1 MGRLRTLLSRLDRF
15 TTGLLVSVFL
25 GIALPCGGEAEAF
38 FKTAT
43 NVAIMLLFFLY
54 GVKLSRAS
62 VIEGLLHW
70 RLQGMVVFF
79 TFLFFPAM
87 ALLLRPAL
95 EGFVTPALYAGMLF
109 VSVLPSTVQSSIA
122 FTSIAGGNVP
132 AAVCA
137 ASVSSLLGVFLTPLL
152 AGVVLSTGGQSLHLD
167 AGMLVQIGTLILLPF
182 LAGQVARRWLFKQVA
197 AHKTLISWTDQ
208 TTIWLVVYTSFSE
221 AVLQGLWQK
230 LPLWSLAGVVLV
242 CAVFL
247 ALVLGFSWWSSRKLG
262 FSRSDC
268 IAITFCGSKKS
279 LATGVPMMGVIFA
292 GSSFDLGALVIPLMF
307 FHQIQLMTCAVLARR
322 WRREGKNT
330 HISNQSFT

>member
-1 MGRLRTLLSRLDRF
+1 MGKLRTVLARLDRF
-15 TTGLLVSVFL
+15 TTGLVMSVLL
-25 GIALPCGGEAEAF
+25 GIFLPCGGEAEAF
-38 FKTAT
+38 FKMAT

-54 GVKLSRAS
+54 GVKLSRES

-70 RLQGMVVFF
+70 RLQSMVVLF
-79 TFLFFPAM
+79 TFVFFPAM
-87 ALLLRPAL
+87 ALLLRPAM
-95 EGFVTPALYAGMLF
+95 EGLVTPALYAGFLF

-137 ASVSSLLGVFLTPLL
+137 ASVSSLGGVLLTPLL
-152 AGVVLSTGGQSLHLD
+152 AGIVLSTGGQGLHLD
-167 AGMLVQIGTLILLPF
+167 AGTLVQICNLILFPF
-182 LAGQVARRWLFKQVA
+182 VAGQIARRWLWKWIS

-230 LPLWSLAGVVLV
+230 LPLWSLGGVVLISS
-242 CAVFL
+242 VFL
-247 ALVLGFSWWSSRKLG
+247 AIVLAASWWLSHKLG
-262 FSRSDC
+262 FSRADC

-322 WRREGKNT
+322 WRRDGADAGGY
-330 HISNQSFT
+330 